1 MEGESRRTG
10 WYLVIFLVTPDLLGT
25 SSMPQIVATN
35 AGLRGC
41 KFISVDREIGIL
53 QTPLVIFFQGYLLG
67 LPLTCCE
74 LLSKYAKNVAP
85 VVVPQLEIDLKTL
98 FVASFLGSKID
109 SMACKLPSKSW
120 SCGSLVL
127 AASHIA
133 DQMPAPSPVDEVI
146 AEKKKVL
153 EETEDMSVE
162 ELEKLIE
169 DCSSSMCFSQLVFC
183 LGHLCNAALVI
194 QKYVE

>member
-1 MEGESRRTG
+1 MEKCCSTCGPT
-10 WYLVIFLVTPDLLGT
+10 
-25 SSMPQIVATN
+25 
-35 AGLRGC
+35 AGNRFENVVC
-41 KFISVDREIGIL
+41 SKFSWLKDR
-53 QTPLVIFFQGYLLG
+53 
-67 LPLTCCE
+67 
-74 LLSKYAKNVAP
+74 
-85 VVVPQLEIDLKTL
+85 
-98 FVASFLGSKID
+98 

-153 EETEDMSVE
+153 EETDNMSVE
-162 ELEKLIE
+162 ELERLIQ

-183 LGHLCNAALVI
+183 LGHLCNAALVF